1 MKSKKP
7 QNTVVRKK
15 YTPQF
20 KEQALLLAEK
30 EGVAKAAADRKR
42 PAVSPSPC
50 PLAPATSHF
59 FRRSLMAS
67 SQKHLLWQKHIRT
80 WQGSGLSQASYC
92 QTHNLALGTFGYW
105 RKRVKNA
112 ADVTPRIIPVQREL
126 PGLGVQLR
134 SPGGWH
140 LTLPAS
146 LGMEFLRV
154 LVATL
159 P

>member
-1 MKSKKP
+1 
-7 QNTVVRKK
+7 
-15 YTPQF
+15 
-20 KEQALLLAEK
+20 
-30 EGVAKAAADRKR
+30 
-42 PAVSPSPC
+42 
-50 PLAPATSHF
+50 
-59 FRRSLMAS
+59 MAS
-67 SQKHLLWQKHIRT
+67 SQKQLLWQKHIRA

-92 QTHNLALGTFGYW
+92 QTHKLALGTFGYW

-126 PGLGVQLR
+126 PSAGVQLR

-140 LTLPAS
+140 ITLPAS
-146 LGMEFLRV
+146 LGIDALRV